1 MSSQNNIYPKSCTY
15 GCDTSIYWNTTEN
28 TYFQVLTQKGEL
40 YAVELDA
47 LLAIVPDVFKTM
59 GYRVGGPVF

>member
-28 TYFQVLTQKGEL
+28 TYFEVLTQK
-40 YAVELDA
+40 
-47 LLAIVPDVFKTM
+47 K
-59 GYRVGGPVF
+59 RVCPNGVVNKPTN